1 MDKDRIGGAAKQ
13 AKGAAKEAVG
23 KVVGDAKLQAEGK
36 ADEAEGRWQNA
47 VGSLRDTHRK
57 ACAG

>member
-1 MDKDRIGGAAKQ
+1 MDQDRIEGAAEQ
-13 AKGAAKEAVG
+13 AKGAIKKTAG
-23 KVVGDAKLQAEGK
+23 KVVGNARLQVEGK
-36 ADEAEGRWQNA
+36 ADQAEGRWQNA